1 MTGDNSEPEGS
12 QRFSN
17 IHNHTAVEE
26 DVTATAPTE
35 FGRIQL

>member
-17 IHNHTAVEE
+17 IHNHTVVFNYDGEVEK
-26 DVTATAPTE
+26 
-35 FGRIQL
+35 GRRQLL